1 MVGSRIFAGGMVA
14 ASVLAA
20 GSLALAQGGAGA
32 AASVGAKAYADNCA
46 ACHGAN
52 LEGGTFGALAGE
64 AFLAKWGGRNAG
76 ELIAFAKK
84 SMPPTDPGGLS
95 DAEYA
100 EIAQFILAKNGV
112 AAVGSLAGAEPAK
125 LASLV
130 LPLKPPAGAGSPF
143 SGSGVGGVT
152 TRHPVPPAPARP
164 QRFAGYTPVTEA
176 MLANPAPENWLTWRR
191 SHYGLGYSPLTDITK
206 GNVGNLRLA
215 WSVALPAGP
224 NMNEPLVRDGVL
236 YIHGFGDEIF
246 ALDAGDGK
254 ILWRY
259 RRELPEGTGPASK
272 KTIGLW
278 GDKLYSATSDMHM
291 IALDA
296 RTGRLVWDSVITDNP
311 AFRNPG
317 GPLVADGV
325 VMQGLTGGGG
335 GGGMIA
341 GFDAE
346 TGARLWS
353 FNTVAHPDEPGGDT
367 WNGLPV
373 EERSGGS
380 SWTSGT
386 YDPETGV
393 ALWGTGPTYD
403 TGPMRD
409 RKPGMN
415 NDALYTDTTLAFEP
429 RTGKLRWY
437 YQHMKNDQFDLDWVF
452 DRVIGKLEVKGEKR
466 RVVMTSGKEGLFDV
480 LDATDG
486 SYIKTVDMGIQNFV
500 TAIDPVTGEKTVNPD
515 LIPSRDKTVFVCPH
529 GGGGRNWGGT
539 SFVEETQLLY
549 VVGRDVCMDM
559 IPARGRG
566 FLTTGVNIDY
576 APPPDSDGN
585 YAVLQALDM
594 KAGKVKWEVRQRAP
608 YDTGV
613 LTTAGGVLFVGS
625 VDRQVMAL
633 DQESGKEL
641 WRAGLSGVPN
651 ASPIS
656 FAADGKQYVAFV
668 TGHGNPLSVGVQGMT
683 PEIDFP
689 PVSTSTL
696 YVFALPE

>member
-1 MVGSRIFAGGMVA
+1 MHRIGIGVAGALGASLLA
-14 ASVLAA
+14 ASLAV
-20 GSLALAQGGAGA
+20 AQADG
-32 AASVGAKAYADNCA
+32 AASVGAQTYADNCA
-46 ACHGAN
+46 ACHGEN
-52 LEGGTFGALAGE
+52 LQGGEYGPLTGEG
-64 AFLAKWGGRNAG
+64 FLAKWGGRNAG
-76 ELIAFAKK
+76 ELIAYTSKQ
-84 SMPPTDPGGLS
+84 MPLTDPGGLS
-95 DAEYA
+95 AGQYA

-112 AAVGSLAGAEPAK
+112 FAEGNLSAAEPAT
-125 LASLV
+125 LSALV
-130 LPLKPPAGAGSPF
+130 LPLKPPAGSGSPF

-152 TRHPVPPAPARP
+152 TRHPMPPVPARP

-176 MLANPAPENWLTWRR
+176 MLADPAPENWLTWRR
-191 SHYGLGYSPLTDITK
+191 SHRGLGYSPLTQITRA
-206 GNVGNLRLA
+206 NVGNLRLA
-215 WSVALPAGP
+215 WSVALPAGA

-236 YIHGFGDEIF
+236 YIHGFGDEMF
-246 ALDAGDGK
+246 ALDASDGK
-254 ILWRY
+254 VLWRY
-259 RRELPEGTGPASK
+259 RRELPEGAVPSSK

-278 GDKLYSATSDMHM
+278 GDKVYAATSDLHL

-296 RTGRLVWDSVITDNP
+296 RTGSLVWDSPITDNP

-325 VMQGLTGGGG
+325 VMQGLTGGGPG
-335 GGGMIA
+335 GGLIA

-346 TGARLWS
+346 SGAKLWT
-353 FNTVAHPDEPGGDT
+353 FNTVAHPGEPGGDT
-367 WNGLPV
+367 WNGLAL

-386 YDPETGV
+386 YDPV
-393 ALWGTGPTYD
+393 NKIAFFGTGATYD

-409 RKPGMN
+409 RKPGLN
-415 NDALYTDTTLAFEP
+415 NDALFTDATLAFEP

-437 YQHMKNDQFDLDWVF
+437 FQHMKNDQFDLDWVF
-452 DRVIGKLEVKGEKR
+452 DRVIGTLDVKGKPR

-480 LDATDG
+480 LDAADG

-500 TAIDPVTGEKTVNPD
+500 TEVDPKTGDKTVNPE
-515 LIPSRDKTVFVCPH
+515 LVPSRDKTTFVCPH

-539 SFVEETQLLY
+539 SYVEATELLY

-559 IPARGRG
+559 YPARGKG

-594 KAGKVKWEVRQRAP
+594 QAGTVKWEVRQRAP

-625 VDRQVMAL
+625 VDRQIMAL
-633 DQESGKEL
+633 DQETGAEL

-651 ASPIS
+651 ASPVS

-668 TGHGNPLSVGVQGMT
+668 TGHGNPLSFGVQGLT
-683 PEIDFP
+683 PEIDLP
-689 PVSTSTL
+689 PVNTSTL
-696 YVFALPE
+696 FVFALPD